1 MAQFCTNCGAQMDD
15 NATVCGN
22 CGTAL
27 SAPTGG
33 VNANA
38 AVNAVKDIKKK
49 VPMKLVA
56 PIAGGVVA
64 LILLIVIISAIASG
78 SGVKGTIKDSFKAY
92 VKGDAKKFV
101 DCIYLFGDKEIK
113 EDFIEEIDDGK
124 EDVIEGLEDEYGKN
138 VKVKKVEIK
147 DEDDIK
153 KDGKKFDE
161 YVEYLE
167 SFADSEDVDF
177 KTKDIK
183 AIKVVDF
190 NVTVEGK
197 DDEETLKYKDI
208 VFVKTSD
215 GWQFTFI
222 SAAQVFEGFGY

>member
-27 SAPTGG
+27 SAPAGG
-33 VNANA
+33 VNVNA
-38 AVNAVKDIKKK
+38 AANAVKDIKKK

-64 LILLIVIISAIASG
+64 VILLIVIISAIASG

-92 VKGDAKKFV
+92 VKCDAKKFV

-113 EDFIEEIDDGK
+113 EDLIEEIDDDK
-124 EDVIEGLEDEYGKN
+124 EDFIEGIEDEYGKN

-147 DEDDIK
+147 KEKDID

-197 DDEETLKYKDI
+197 DDEETLKYEDI

-222 SAAQVFEGFGY
+222 SAVQVFDALGY

>member
-27 SAPTGG
+27 AAPAGG

-38 AVNAVKDIKKK
+38 AVNAVNDIKKK
-49 VPMKLVA
+49 VPTKLIA

-64 LILLIVIISAIASG
+64 LILLIVIISAVASG
-78 SGVKGTIKDSFKAY
+78 GGVKGTIKDSFEAY
-92 VKGDAKKFV
+92 VKGDAKKFA
-101 DCIYLFGDKEIK
+101 DCVYLFGDKETK
-113 EDFIEEIDDGK
+113 EDLIEGIDDDK
-124 EDVIEGLEDEYGKN
+124 EDILEAIEDEYGKN
-138 VKVKKVEIK
+138 VKIKKVEIK
-147 DEDDIK
+147 KEKDID

-161 YVEYLE
+161 YIESLE
-167 SFADSEDVDF
+167 SVADSRDVDF

-197 DDEETLKYKDI
+197 DDEDTLKYEDI

-222 SAAQVFEGFGY
+222 SAVQVFDDFSY